1 MSINYTSKM
10 SAAESLAADSN
21 ILDTVGNF
29 LISTRYELFLFV
41 AALAAHF
48 LLFGRPVTKSPRKFV
63 KAKSNYEEPD
73 GQAPS
78 RAAPSGEHLGKALD
92 AAFEDGNHREV
103 LRCWSA
109 AKRCAKAPELS
120 LSNAVESMQRFKKE
134 TSFIVSEIR
143 GYLRRSSRKGDACE
157 VNDLFESLGSRL
169 DSKLMGEI
177 FDMLRAVD
185 VKPDQ
190 RTYEIF
196 INTHF
201 MLRDF
206 AEVHRL
212 AAEALARGLP
222 LTTRATVVV
231 IKASLKASDL
241 DEAVRHFKALKAIWS
256 VSATVST
263 APQLIVSQLVEF
275 ACKERQLGSFLPA
288 LADVPLSEDSV
299 CTMLAECARARDA
312 QLAQQVEALARA
324 QGGRAL
330 SESTYCLLIKACSR
344 DPKKVRNL
352 FEELLASP
360 RGMSQEIVLSLLV
373 ACNHT
378 GSVSLAN
385 RMFEQLK
392 PTQPLVLSAFVR
404 FYTEAEKFDR
414 ACDVYEQATSMGEKL
429 LLDGRSERNLMNA
442 ALRCGRSGLA
452 QGFLDKAPSD
462 IAKHVAMIRSCASE
476 GNLDGA
482 HAVFESLVQCS
493 TELNSVVY
501 NAVLDACVECRD
513 LRRAEAWM
521 ERTKAAGMADVVSYN
536 TLIKAH
542 LLGENLSKA
551 RVLMDE
557 MRAAGLQPNRVT
569 FNELVNALVAKK
581 ARSGGRSAE
590 VWAVLDEMQAGGLNP
605 NQVTCSILL
614 KCLNAHSSE
623 EDVSRTM
630 RLIGNMDSQMDEVLL
645 SSVVEACVRI
655 GKPELLSSTLR
666 KLTESGTEIKGSHTF
681 GSLIKAYGHARDMDG
696 VWRCWKD
703 MRSRHVRPTSITL
716 GCMVE
721 AVVSNGDTEGAYELI
736 HQMQD
741 DEQCR
746 GVLNSVIYCSVLK
759 GFAREKRL
767 ERVWSVYQEMQTHD
781 VDVSVV
787 TYNTILDAC
796 VRCGSMEW
804 VDGILADMTEQSC
817 PLNLITYSTI
827 VKGHCQKGDLQ
838 TALALVERM
847 RSETKLKPDEI
858 MYNSLLDGCAQAGLQ
873 DEGQRLLRQM
883 QKEGVAPS
891 NFTLSIMVKLMSR
904 ARKLDAAFAL
914 VEEIST
920 TYRFRPNVHVITN
933 LIQACVSNR
942 QLKRGVD
949 TWEAMVADRVQPEPR
964 TYAVLLRACL
974 QQNRLDTVEALLRGA
989 LGLEGSSRSA
999 FCGNVDSALVNEAL
1013 VGLGE
1018 RGGADTAMG
1027 ILAEMKRR
1035 GSRVRIDAVTQR
1047 RLVQASSG
1055 IAASPHLPAGPTRR
1069 DRRGQ
1074 S

>member
-1 MSINYTSKM
+1 
-10 SAAESLAADSN
+10 
-21 ILDTVGNF
+21 
-29 LISTRYELFLFV
+29 
-41 AALAAHF
+41 
-48 LLFGRPVTKSPRKFV
+48 
-63 KAKSNYEEPD
+63 
-73 GQAPS
+73 
-78 RAAPSGEHLGKALD
+78 
-92 AAFEDGNHREV
+92 
-103 LRCWSA
+103 
-109 AKRCAKAPELS
+109 
-120 LSNAVESMQRFKKE
+120 
-134 TSFIVSEIR
+134 
-143 GYLRRSSRKGDACE
+143 
-157 VNDLFESLGSRL
+157 
-169 DSKLMGEI
+169 
-177 FDMLRAVD
+177 
-185 VKPDQ
+185 
-190 RTYEIF
+190 
-196 INTHF
+196 
-201 MLRDF
+201 
-206 AEVHRL
+206 
-212 AAEALARGLP
+212 
-222 LTTRATVVV
+222 
-231 IKASLKASDL
+231 
-241 DEAVRHFKALKAIWS
+241 
-256 VSATVST
+256 
-263 APQLIVSQLVEF
+263 
-275 ACKERQLGSFLPA
+275 
-288 LADVPLSEDSV
+288 
-299 CTMLAECARARDA
+299 
-312 QLAQQVEALARA
+312 
-324 QGGRAL
+324 
-330 SESTYCLLIKACSR
+330 
-344 DPKKVRNL
+344 
-352 FEELLASP
+352 
-360 RGMSQEIVLSLLV
+360 
-373 ACNHT
+373 
-378 GSVSLAN
+378 
-385 RMFEQLK
+385 
-392 PTQPLVLSAFVR
+392 
-404 FYTEAEKFDR
+404 
-414 ACDVYEQATSMGEKL
+414 
-429 LLDGRSERNLMNA
+429 
-442 ALRCGRSGLA
+442 
-452 QGFLDKAPSD
+452 
-462 IAKHVAMIRSCASE
+462 
-476 GNLDGA
+476 
-482 HAVFESLVQCS
+482 
-493 TELNSVVY
+493 
-501 NAVLDACVECRD
+501 
-513 LRRAEAWM
+513 
-521 ERTKAAGMADVVSYN
+521 
-536 TLIKAH
+536 
-542 LLGENLSKA
+542 
-551 RVLMDE
+551 
-557 MRAAGLQPNRVT
+557 
-569 FNELVNALVAKK
+569 
-581 ARSGGRSAE
+581 
-590 VWAVLDEMQAGGLNP
+590 
-605 NQVTCSILL
+605 
-614 KCLNAHSSE
+614 
-623 EDVSRTM
+623 
-630 RLIGNMDSQMDEVLL
+630 
-645 SSVVEACVRI
+645 
-655 GKPELLSSTLR
+655 
-666 KLTESGTEIKGSHTF
+666 
-681 GSLIKAYGHARDMDG
+681 
-696 VWRCWKD
+696 
-703 MRSRHVRPTSITL
+703 
-716 GCMVE
+716 MVE

-920 TYRFRPNVHVITN
+920 KYRFRPNVHVITN